1 MCKTIDHE
9 PWAVFAGY
17 DCSWKLMDVLS
28 LQAKGVEVN
37 ATPKSKDPY
46 FDSDAEDDEDEEY
59 SNALSRAKYDVASSV
74 RNFFYFEHRSPDP
87 FFFFFP
93 RPRRRRSLLSR
104 DAPSSPPNG
113 KAPPQ
118 PPEIRPPPQP
128 EEVT

>member
-1 MCKTIDHE
+1 MNVVD
-9 PWAVFAGY
+9 P
-17 DCSWKLMDVLS
+17 DS
-28 LQAKGVEVN
+28 AKGVEVN

-59 SNALSRAKYDVASSV
+59 SNALSRAK
-74 RNFFYFEHRSPDP
+74 
-87 FFFFFP
+87 
-93 RPRRRRSLLSR
+93 RRSLLSR